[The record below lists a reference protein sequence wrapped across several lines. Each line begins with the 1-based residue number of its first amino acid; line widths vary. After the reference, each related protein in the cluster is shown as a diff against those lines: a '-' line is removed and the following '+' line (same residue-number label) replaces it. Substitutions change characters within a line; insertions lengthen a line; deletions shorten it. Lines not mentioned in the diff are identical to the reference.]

1 MNVLIF
7 EEMARLCLLIL
18 LQPIVMMETL
28 PMEMDETLLAQWSLN
43 GLVLVEIQVQQV
55 LVLISVEMDL
65 LSHQE
70 QVIVMTETQ

>member
-1 MNVLIF
+1 
-7 EEMARLCLLIL
+7 
-18 LQPIVMMETL
+18 
-28 PMEMDETLLAQWSLN
+28 MEMDETLLAQWSLN